1 MKIGIIGYGSMG
13 KMLAEN
19 FLAAGI
25 ADKDSLYLA
34 NRTFARL
41 QEMEGRAKI
50 CQSNAEVAASV
61 DFLFLCVRPTDIKI
75 ILEEIADS
83 VRADALVISLNGSV
97 SFAQLEKIFCR
108 NCEHKIAKMIP
119 SVTAEINKS
128 QSLVCYNT
136 KVGESDKAE
145 LCEILKCLGEV
156 IELPE
161 NEIGMGSE
169 LVSCM
174 PGFIAS
180 IFDVMCQSAKK
191 HTEIPSEQIV
201 QMVLKT
207 VSATSELM
215 LKKNMTFEDVVSRVA
230 TKGGITE
237 EGAKVIYEGFPE
249 VADLMFEKTLEKRK
263 QTAKKAEELF

>member
-19 FLAAGI
+19 FLAAGV
-25 ADKDSLYLA
+25 ADKGTLFLA
-34 NRTFARL
+34 NRTLSKL
-41 QEMEGRAKI
+41 QEMEGRAVI
-50 CQSNAEVAASV
+50 CKSNAEAAAV
-61 DFLFLCVRPTDIKI
+61 DFLFLCVRPADIKI
-75 ILEEIADS
+75 ILEEIADF
-83 VRADALVISLNGSV
+83 VRVDALVISLNGSV
-97 SFAQLEKIFCR
+97 SFAQLEKILCK
-108 NCEHKIAKMIP
+108 NCGHKIAKMIP

-128 QSLVCYNT
+128 QSLVCYNKMVEAT
-136 KVGESDKAE
+136 DKSE
-145 LCEILKCLGEV
+145 LSEILKCLGEV

-180 IFDVMCQSAKK
+180 IFDVICQSAKK
-191 HTEIPSEQIV
+191 HTEIPQEQIV

-215 LKKNMTFEDVVSRVA
+215 LKKEMTFEDVVSRVA

-237 EGAKVIYEGFPE
+237 EGAKVIYEGLPE
-249 VADLMFEKTLEKRK
+249 VADMMFEKTLEKRR
-263 QTAKKAEELF
+263 QTTKKAEELF